1 MYAPQ
6 CVLHPV
12 YMTVVTPRLKGR
24 QQYRRTFIRQW
35 REHQGLT
42 LEMLAERIGTAHAS
56 LSRVE
61 RGLQP
66 YSQPL
71 LEALAEALRV
81 EPADLLMRNPED
93 PEGIWS
99 VWDHAKPAERRMI
112 VDLAKTVT
120 KTGT

>member
-1 MYAPQ
+1 MYMP
-6 CVLHPV
+6 P
-12 YMTVVTPRLKGR
+12 VTPRFKGR
-24 QQYRRTFIRQW
+24 PQLRRTFIRQW

-42 LEMLAERIGTAHAS
+42 LEMLAERIGTTHAS

-71 LEALAEALRV
+71 LEALATALGV
-81 EPADLLMRNPED
+81 EPADLLIRNPED

-99 VWDHAKPAERRMI
+99 VWDQAKPAERRMI

>member
-1 MYAPQ
+1 MYMP
-6 CVLHPV
+6 PV
-12 YMTVVTPRLKGR
+12 SPRLKGR

-35 REHQGLT
+35 REYQGLT
-42 LEMLAERIGTAHAS
+42 LEMLADRVGTTHAS

-71 LEALAEALRV
+71 LEALADALSV

-99 VWDHAKPAERRMI
+99 VWDNAKPAERQMI
-112 VDLAKTVT
+112 VNLAKTVT

>member
-1 MYAPQ
+1 MYAPRL
-6 CVLHPV
+6 VLHPV
-12 YMTVVTPRLKGR
+12 YMQPVTPRFKGR
-24 QQYRRTFIRQW
+24 QQYRRTYIRQW

-42 LEMLAERIGTAHAS
+42 LELLAERIGTTHAS

-71 LEALAEALRV
+71 LEALAEALSV
-81 EPADLLMRNPED
+81 SPADLLMRNPED

-99 VWDHAKPAERRMI
+99 VWEQAKPAERRMI